1 MCRFYVNIKTDR
13 SVYFLTPVSVPADT
27 AIQVQRKYGI
37 IMNIKEIAV
46 MAGVSR
52 GTVDRVLNNRGG
64 VNEETA
70 HKVRKIA
77 AMANYIPNKAGKTLA
92 IKKRGLKLGMML
104 LNSPSKNPFI
114 ADVLQGMQK
123 QSRELEDYGVNV
135 EFRQTMVGAP
145 EQQLACID
153 ELKRAGIHGLAIM
166 PENDTRIQRKLLEL
180 KECGIPVVTVNS
192 DIDGAGRI
200 AYVGSNYY
208 RAGETAAGLMSMI
221 TNGSAQIGIV
231 NGGENVLCHTARV
244 KGFQHRIAEKYQG
257 LKVVKII
264 CNHDDEF
271 ESLEKTKKLLTEYPE
286 ISALYLTAG
295 GVYGACR
302 AVMDL
307 GLSGKMK
314 VICFDTVPTTQ
325 EMLING
331 TILAA
336 IDQQPSKQGSL
347 PLKILFD
354 YLAMG
359 IEPEAEYYFTSNVIK
374 TLESL

>member
-1 MCRFYVNIKTDR
+1 
-13 SVYFLTPVSVPADT
+13 
-27 AIQVQRKYGI
+27 
-37 IMNIKEIAV
+37 MNIKEIAAL
-46 MAGVSR
+46 AGVSR

-64 VNEETA
+64 VNEGTA
-70 HKVRKIA
+70 HKIREIA
-77 AMANYIPNKAGKTLA
+77 IMANYIPNKAGKTLA
-92 IKKRGLKLGMML
+92 IKKRGMKLGMML

-114 ADVLQGMQK
+114 ADVLQGAQK
-123 QSRELEDYGVNV
+123 QSKELEDYGVSV
-135 EFRQTMVGAP
+135 EFRQTMIGTP

-153 ELKRAGIHGLAIM
+153 ELRDAGIHGLAVM
-166 PENDTRIQRKLLEL
+166 PENDARIQRKLLEL
-180 KECGIPVVTVNS
+180 KECGIPVVTVNT
-192 DIDGAGRI
+192 DIADAGRM

-208 RAGETAAGLMSMI
+208 KAGETAAGLMSMI
-221 TNGSAQIGIV
+221 TGGAAQVGIV
-231 NGGENVLCHTARV
+231 NGAENVLCHTARIE
-244 KGFQHRIAEKYQG
+244 GFRHRIHERYQG
-257 LKVVKII
+257 LEVVKVI

-271 ESLEKTKKLLTEYPE
+271 ESLEKTKALLTEHPE

-307 GLSGKMK
+307 GLSGRIK

-336 IDQQPSKQGSL
+336 IDQQPMKQGSL

-354 YLAMG
+354 YLAIG
-359 IEPEAEYYFTSNVIK
+359 QEPESEYYFTQNDIK